1 MAGIVKNVELFEGD
15 DGWRWRM
22 QGHNGEIL
30 ASSEAYSSKSEAR
43 DTASLVAVQL
53 DLDALTE

>member
-1 MAGIVKNVELFEGD
+1 MGGIVKNVEVFEGD

-22 QGHNGEIL
+22 QGHNNEIL

-43 DTASLVAVQL
+43 DTASLVAAQL
-53 DLDALTE
+53 DLAALTD